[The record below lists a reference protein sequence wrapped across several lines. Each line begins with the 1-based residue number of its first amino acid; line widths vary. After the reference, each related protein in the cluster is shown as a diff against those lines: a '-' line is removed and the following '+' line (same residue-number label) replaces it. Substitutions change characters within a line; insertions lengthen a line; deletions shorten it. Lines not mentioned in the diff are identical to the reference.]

1 VKAWRENKEIRMDD
15 FSKENPVDGNVWA
28 RWLVNGIGAVCL
40 LTALASVVAIIG
52 WPVQEAQLFWL
63 RAGTRC
69 AVGLFLLQEV
79 LRMVFRR
86 ESILRRF
93 LTHWFESFLF
103 CGALLMMVAYA
114 PILKGL
120 TAFFSETDSLSIRL
134 WYSAGLNA
142 LILWVLALRG
152 IRFRH
157 SFLKGVS
164 LTPGRVFILS
174 FVLLII
180 AGTLLLK
187 TPNASV
193 GGISWCDA
201 LFLSTSAVCVTGL
214 SPFDVATEMTF
225 SGLCILLVLIQ
236 LGGLGVM
243 TITYFF
249 AYFFAGGLSLKNRFD
264 FQDLFSEENMGQIG
278 TVLAVI
284 VGFTFAAEAVG
295 ALFIYFSTAGTEIAA
310 ARPIFFAVFHSISG
324 FCNAGLSCVPG
335 GMTNPELAQS
345 MAMISS
351 LFVMAIIGGLGFPVI
366 RDFWMFFSNRLRTF
380 LWSRKIRHV
389 PVRLATH
396 TKIVLV
402 TSLGLILFGFVAFYL
417 LDWADWGGDSLRR
430 AFFLAGTSRTAGFDI
445 EPTQNIT
452 PAAKVLLMVLMF
464 IGGSPFSTAGG
475 IKTTTFAVAVLSLRQ
490 YVLGRRDLEVFGRR
504 LNSDF
509 ANQALAIVLL
519 GMTAV
524 FAVTVSLCI
533 LHPQLDFLSLAFEAV
548 SAVGTV
554 GLSCGVTP
562 ELGEPAKYLLAG
574 TMFVGRI
581 GILLFISSFL
591 PRKKSGITARLPE
604 TNIVLS

>member
-1 VKAWRENKEIRMDD
+1 MEG
-15 FSKENPVDGNVWA
+15 FSKENPGDGSAWT
-28 RWLVNGIGAVCL
+28 RRLVNGISVVCL
-40 LTALASVVAIIG
+40 LLALAIVITIVG
-52 WPVQEAQLFWL
+52 WPVQDSQLFWL
-63 RAGTRC
+63 RTGTRC
-69 AVGLFLLQEV
+69 TVGLFLLQEV

-93 LTHWFESFLF
+93 VKHWFESLLF
-103 CGALLMMVAYA
+103 CAALVMVVAYA
-114 PILKGL
+114 PMLSGL
-120 TAFFSETDSLSIRL
+120 MAVLPDVAPFTVRL
-134 WYSAGLNA
+134 GYAAGLNA
-142 LILWVLALRG
+142 LILWVLMLRG

-157 SFLKGVS
+157 SVFKGVS

-174 FVLLII
+174 FVLLIA

-187 TPNASV
+187 TPNASSD
-193 GGISWCDA
+193 GISWCDA

-214 SPFDVATEMTF
+214 SPFDVATELTF
-225 SGLCILLVLIQ
+225 NGLCILLVLIQ

-278 TVLAVI
+278 MVLAVM
-284 VGFTFAAEAVG
+284 VGFTFAAEAIG
-295 ALFIYFSTAGTEIAA
+295 AVAIYLSTAGTEIAA
-310 ARPIFFAVFHSISG
+310 ANPIFFAVFHSVSG

-335 GMTNPELAQS
+335 GMTNPELSQS
-345 MAMISS
+345 MTMISS

-366 RDFWMFFSNRLRTF
+366 RDFWMFFLNRLRTF

-389 PVRLATH
+389 PVRLTTH

-402 TSLGLILFGFVAFYL
+402 TSFGLIVFGFVAFYV
-417 LDWADWGGDSLRR
+417 LDWASWGGDSLRR

-445 EPTQNIT
+445 GPTSDIT
-452 PAAKVLLMVLMF
+452 PAAKVLLMALMF

-475 IKTTTFAVAVLSLRQ
+475 IKTTTFAIAVLSLRQ

-504 LNSDF
+504 LDSDF

-519 GMTAV
+519 GATAV
-524 FAVTVSLCI
+524 FVVTVSLCI
-533 LHPQLDFLSLAFEAV
+533 LHPQIDFLSLAFESV

-562 ELGEPAKYLLAG
+562 QLGEPGKYLLAG

-581 GILLFISSFL
+581 GILLFITSFL
-591 PRKKSGITARLPE
+591 PRRKTPAAARLPE
-604 TNIVLS
+604 TTIVLS

>member
-1 VKAWRENKEIRMDD
+1 MDD

-103 CGALLMMVAYA
+103 CGALLMMIAYA

-120 TAFFSETDSLSIRL
+120 TAFFSGTDSLSIRL

-214 SPFDVATEMTF
+214 SP
-225 SGLCILLVLIQ
+225 
-236 LGGLGVM
+236 
-243 TITYFF
+243 
-249 AYFFAGGLSLKNRFD
+249 
-264 FQDLFSEENMGQIG
+264 
-278 TVLAVI
+278 
-284 VGFTFAAEAVG
+284 
-295 ALFIYFSTAGTEIAA
+295 
-310 ARPIFFAVFHSISG
+310 
-324 FCNAGLSCVPG
+324 
-335 GMTNPELAQS
+335 
-345 MAMISS
+345 
-351 LFVMAIIGGLGFPVI
+351 
-366 RDFWMFFSNRLRTF
+366 
-380 LWSRKIRHV
+380 
-389 PVRLATH
+389 
-396 TKIVLV
+396 
-402 TSLGLILFGFVAFYL
+402 
-417 LDWADWGGDSLRR
+417 
-430 AFFLAGTSRTAGFDI
+430 
-445 EPTQNIT
+445 
-452 PAAKVLLMVLMF
+452 
-464 IGGSPFSTAGG
+464 
-475 IKTTTFAVAVLSLRQ
+475 
-490 YVLGRRDLEVFGRR
+490 
-504 LNSDF
+504 
-509 ANQALAIVLL
+509 
-519 GMTAV
+519 
-524 FAVTVSLCI
+524 
-533 LHPQLDFLSLAFEAV
+533 
-548 SAVGTV
+548 
-554 GLSCGVTP
+554 
-562 ELGEPAKYLLAG
+562 
-574 TMFVGRI
+574 
-581 GILLFISSFL
+581 
-591 PRKKSGITARLPE
+591 
-604 TNIVLS
+604 